1 MFIQDFVNNVKKM
14 RQAQR
19 ARKRGDK
26 GAAIDAWKLEEIV
39 DRGLA
44 EGVTVVE
51 PVEERL
57 KLPAPSAPKIMNL
70 ESKQ

>member
-1 MFIQDFVNNVKKM
+1 MKM
-14 RQAQR
+14 RQAQM
-19 ARKRGDK
+19 ARRRGDK
-26 GAAIDAWKLEEIV
+26 GAAIAAWELEKIV

-57 KLPAPSAPKIMNL
+57 KLPAPSAPKIMNS
-70 ESKQ
+70 ENKQ

>member
-1 MFIQDFVNNVKKM
+1 MHIQQFVNNVTKM
-14 RQAQR
+14 RQAQK
-19 ARKRGDK
+19 ARKRGER
-26 GAAIDAWKLEEIV
+26 GAAIEAWKLEEIV

-57 KLPAPSAPKIMNL
+57 KLPAPSAPKIMNS
-70 ESKQ
+70 ENGQ